1 VLCCRLD
8 VSFGALYERL
18 TVTAPVAV
26 LICGANGSGKTTF
39 ARRLLPLLHPGVA
52 YQNVDEIQREAAP
65 FLSPTA
71 AAREFIRRLRLSEQT
86 RLSFALE
93 TTLASRRFLS
103 HIRRWQGLG
112 YRVTIH
118 FIEVPSEEFALVR
131 VAQRVAAGGHDVP
144 DVDVRRR
151 FARGRALFFGA
162 FQGLAD
168 AWYHWYS
175 DDDGLRLL
183 ERRSP

>member
-1 VLCCRLD
+1 VSCCSLD
-8 VSFGALYERL
+8 VSLHALYERL
-18 TVTAPVAV
+18 SVSAPAAV

-52 YQNVDEIQREAAP
+52 YQNVDEIQREADVSS
-65 FLSPTA
+65 SPTA
-71 AAREFIRRLRLSEQT
+71 AAREFIRRLRAAEMT
-86 RLSFALE
+86 RSSFALE
-93 TTLASRRFLS
+93 TTLASRRFFA
-103 HIRRWQGLG
+103 HFRRWQSLG

-118 FIEVPSEEFALVR
+118 FIEVPSEEFALAR

-144 DVDVRRR
+144 ELDVRRR
-151 FARGRALFFGA
+151 FARGKVLFFSG

-183 ERRSP
+183 ERRSR